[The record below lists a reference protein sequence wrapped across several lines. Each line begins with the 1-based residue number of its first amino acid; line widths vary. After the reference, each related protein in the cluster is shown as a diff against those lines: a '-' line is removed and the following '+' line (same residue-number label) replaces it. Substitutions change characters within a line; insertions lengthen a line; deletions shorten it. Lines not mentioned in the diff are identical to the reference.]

1 MQELETDPIRLH
13 KIISNY
19 ETYSSGQMEIRDC
32 LEKLS
37 KQAKSN
43 HRQLL
48 TDLCTPQEQE
58 TDYPFIRL
66 WCRYYG
72 FNNDV
77 LQRRLNEARKEELP
91 NTAVYSCFGK
101 WQYLNDMAKQ
111 PLIELLKLSNSKQ

>member
-13 KIISNY
+13 RIIDAY
-19 ETYSSGQMEIRDC
+19 EAYSSGQMDIREC

-37 KQAKSN
+37 KQAISN

-48 TDLCTPQEQE
+48 TTLCTPQQE

-72 FNNDV
+72 FNMDE
-77 LQRRLNEARKEELP
+77 LQRRLNEARKEKLP
-91 NTAVYSCFGK
+91 KTAVYSRYGE
-101 WQYLNDMAKQ
+101 WQYLNDIAKQ
-111 PLIELLKLSNSKQ
+111 PLIELLKLSNL